1 LPDYKHKSLS
11 ISRAQVFK
19 PQELP
24 TIAIFQFA
32 SNQRQTKQPLGRI
45 VLADPGKV
53 HKPIYLPKLMPKFT
67 PPAAKS
73 ETPLKLPSL
82 KQPQAVFNKEPA
94 IKPAEFEAVNL
105 IDNYTQLP
113 ITRIKWHKLN
123 NALVNFSHSLEPV
136 SKETLPKLTSKFN
149 FTSIKT
155 ESFFRLPLLKQPKAV
170 FSKTQAL
177 KPGYLETASL
187 VDVYIKQLQIARLE
201 WHRLHNEL
209 INLSRSVELISE
221 GMVPREVANIEG
233 VIKAKEELDKK
244 TKEVLEQF
252 GEGIVKQLLE
262 DRGERDAVI
271 IGVMAPV
278 KEAPLAQLPLK
289 DLALPAQEPIA
300 GALENTT
307 AGSTYLENL
316 REMFKR
322 NLLLTV
328 TVPMTSPLDADY
340 GEILRLKGRNSFSG
354 EHAGG
359 IR

>member
-1 LPDYKHKSLS
+1 
-11 ISRAQVFK
+11 
-19 PQELP
+19 
-24 TIAIFQFA
+24 
-32 SNQRQTKQPLGRI
+32 
-45 VLADPGKV
+45 
-53 HKPIYLPKLMPKFT
+53 
-67 PPAAKS
+67 
-73 ETPLKLPSL
+73 
-82 KQPQAVFNKEPA
+82 
-94 IKPAEFEAVNL
+94 
-105 IDNYTQLP
+105 
-113 ITRIKWHKLN
+113 
-123 NALVNFSHSLEPV
+123 
-136 SKETLPKLTSKFN
+136 
-149 FTSIKT
+149 
-155 ESFFRLPLLKQPKAV
+155 
-170 FSKTQAL
+170 
-177 KPGYLETASL
+177 
-187 VDVYIKQLQIARLE
+187 
-201 WHRLHNEL
+201 LHNEL